1 MTTRGEAK
9 PATLPRNY
17 PQACLLLLLAG
28 GPAHGY
34 ELADRLRALGLAGLD
49 TGALYRALRLMEQ
62 EGFVESWW
70 EETSA
75 GPARRTYW
83 LTELGVASLETWAER
98 IAETSRHLAMF
109 LQRHGQVTKELA
121 AAG

>member
-9 PATLPRNY
+9 PTTMPRNY
-17 PQACLLLLLAG
+17 PQACLLLLLAE

-34 ELADRLRALGLAGLD
+34 ELADQLRALGLASLD
-49 TGALYRALRLMEQ
+49 TGGLYRALRLMEQ

-70 EETSA
+70 EETSS

-83 LTELGVASLETWAER
+83 LTDLGVASLQTWAER
-98 IAETSRHLAMF
+98 IAETSRHLAKF
-109 LQRHGQVTKELA
+109 LHRHRQVTTLA